1 MPGGDVVEDSRPA
14 RRTAGAVWGRALLV
28 VVAGLVAGLA
38 VAFHWF
44 GWTSIPGNACGGRF
58 SPCPDG
64 TTPTILLA
72 FLCSFVGMGLV
83 TWRVGELTSV
93 RPGKV
98 LPAVLVVTG
107 MVLAFWPGWQA
118 YAWMRGPVLDRA
130 WDAPVDRPGTVKGVG
145 NWVLDGAVV
154 RARTDGLTSYDLAD
168 GRERWSVD
176 APVRG
181 SACAM
186 SDTVV
191 DGIGVVAF
199 GREDEPCDTVWG
211 VDTTSGR
218 KLWER
223 KITGGAGF
231 GPPTDG
237 RVAAESGVAVVL
249 EDTAVRGFA
258 LRAGVPRWKLDLGEG
273 CSPIVASAT
282 AGRTRVAVQCTRGSA
297 FRSLE
302 LVSLDTATGTHVRR
316 TALPAESRW
325 EAVMVLSAR
334 PFALWL
340 KEKDDR
346 GTDAVLTFDD
356 QDRLRGTV
364 KVSEREEDLRM
375 TVDAGRGFDARPA
388 LRAVVVGD
396 VLVTAVTKP
405 GEAVPGAVSGYGLG
419 SGRRLWHAGAGG
431 PVTALTRLNGNRL
444 AVLAGGRIDSLD
456 PSTGHLTKG
465 PLIRE
470 GADDVAEA
478 AQLVPGR
485 DGGWI
490 LVNPDGTGVTPP
502 LLGVSR

>member
-1 MPGGDVVEDSRPA
+1 MA
-14 RRTAGAVWGRALLV
+14 
-28 VVAGLVAGLA
+28 AGLVVGLA

-72 FLCSFVGMGLV
+72 FLCTFAGTVLV
-83 TWRVGELTSV
+83 NWRVAELTKV
-93 RPGKV
+93 RPGKT
-98 LPAVLVVTG
+98 LPAALVVTG
-107 MVLAFWPGWQA
+107 MVLALWPGWQA

-130 WDAPVDRPGTVKGVG
+130 WVAQVDRPGTVKGVG
-145 NWVLDGAVV
+145 NWALHSAVV

-168 GRERWSVD
+168 GHERWSLD

-186 SDTVV
+186 SDTVA
-191 DGIGVVAF
+191 DGIGVIAF
-199 GREDEPCDTVWG
+199 GHEDEPCDTVWG

-223 KITGGAGF
+223 KIKGGAGF

-237 RVAAESGVAVVL
+237 RVAADSGVAVAL
-249 EDTAVRGFA
+249 EDTSVRGFA

-273 CSPIVASAT
+273 CSPVVASAA
-282 AGRTRVAVQCTRGSA
+282 AGRTRVVVQCMSSSE

-325 EAVMVLSAR
+325 ETVMVLSAR
-334 PFALWL
+334 PFTLWL

-346 GTDAVLTFDD
+346 GTDAVLAFGD
-356 QDRLRGTV
+356 QDRLRGSV
-364 KVSEREEDLRM
+364 KVSGREEDLRM
-375 TVDAGRGFDARPA
+375 TVDTGQGFDARPA

-405 GEAVPGAVSGYGLG
+405 GEAVPGSVSGYGLG
-419 SGRRLWHAGAGG
+419 DGRRLWHAGAGG
-431 PVTALTRLNGNRL
+431 PVTALTRLPVNRL
-444 AVLAGGRIDSLD
+444 AVLSGGRIGSLD
-456 PSTGHLTKG
+456 PRTGHLAEG

-485 DGGWI
+485 DGDWL

-502 LLGVSR
+502 LLRVSR

>member
-1 MPGGDVVEDSRPA
+1 M
-14 RRTAGAVWGRALLV
+14 
-28 VVAGLVAGLA
+28 VAGLVAGLA

-72 FLCSFVGMGLV
+72 FLCTFAGTVLV
-83 TWRVGELTSV
+83 NWRVAELTRI
-93 RPGKV
+93 RPGKA

-107 MVLAFWPGWQA
+107 MILALWPGWQA

-130 WDAPVDRPGTVKGVG
+130 WVAPVDRPGTVKGVG
-145 NWVLDGAVV
+145 NWALDSAVV

-168 GRERWSVD
+168 GHEHWSLD
-176 APVRG
+176 APMRG

-191 DGIGVVAF
+191 DGIGVIAF

-218 KLWER
+218 KLWDR
-223 KITGGAGF
+223 KIKGGAGF
-231 GPPTDG
+231 GLPTDG
-237 RVAAESGVAVVL
+237 RVAADSGVAVAL
-249 EDTAVRGFA
+249 EATAVRGFA
-258 LRAGVPRWKLDLGEG
+258 LRAGVPRWKLDLDED
-273 CSPIVASAT
+273 CSPVVASAA
-282 AGRTRVAVQCTRGSA
+282 AGRTRVVVQCMSGSA

-325 EAVMVLSAR
+325 ETVMVLSAR
-334 PFALWL
+334 PFTLWL

-346 GTDAVLTFDD
+346 GTDAVLAFGD
-356 QDRLRGTV
+356 QDRLRASV
-364 KVSEREEDLRM
+364 KVSGHEEDLRM
-375 TVDAGRGFDARPA
+375 TVDTGQGFDARPA

-431 PVTALTRLNGNRL
+431 PVTALTRLPRNRL
-444 AVLAGGRIDSLD
+444 AVLAGGRIGSLD
-456 PSTGHLTKG
+456 PRTGHLTEG

-470 GADDVAEA
+470 GTDDVAEA

-485 DGGWI
+485 DGDWL

-502 LLGVSR
+502 LLRVSR

>member
-1 MPGGDVVEDSRPA
+1 M
-14 RRTAGAVWGRALLV
+14 
-28 VVAGLVAGLA
+28 VAGLVVGLA

-58 SPCPDG
+58 NPCPDG

-72 FLCSFVGMGLV
+72 FLCSFVGMGLA
-83 TWRVGELTSV
+83 TWRVGELTRV

-118 YAWMRGPVLDRA
+118 YAWMRGPVVDRA
-130 WDAPVDRPGTVKGVG
+130 WAAPVDRPGTVKGVG

-191 DGIGVVAF
+191 DGIGVIAF

-211 VDTTSGR
+211 VDTRSGR
-218 KLWER
+218 KLWGR

-237 RVAAESGVAVVL
+237 RVAADSGVAVVL

-258 LRAGVPRWKLDLGEG
+258 LRAGVARWKVDLGAG
-273 CSPIVASAT
+273 CSPVVASAA

-356 QDRLRGTV
+356 RDRLRGTV
-364 KVSEREEDLRM
+364 KVSAREEDLRM
-375 TVDAGRGFDARPA
+375 TVDAGPGFDARPA

-396 VLVTAVTKP
+396 ILVTAVTKP

-444 AVLAGGRIDSLD
+444 AVLAGGRIGSLD
-456 PSTGHLTKG
+456 PRTGHLTKG

-502 LLGVSR
+502 LLAVSR

>member
-1 MPGGDVVEDSRPA
+1 M
-14 RRTAGAVWGRALLV
+14 LV
-28 VVAGLVAGLA
+28 VAAGLVAGLA

-72 FLCSFVGMGLV
+72 FLCTFAGTALV
-83 TWRVGELTSV
+83 NWRVAALTRV
-93 RPGKV
+93 RPGKA
-98 LPAVLVVTG
+98 LPAVLVGMG
-107 MVLAFWPGWQA
+107 MVLALWPGWQA

-130 WDAPVDRPGTVKGVG
+130 WVAPVDRPGTVKGVG
-145 NWVLDGAVV
+145 NWALDSAVV

-168 GRERWSVD
+168 GHEHWSLG

-186 SDTVV
+186 SDSVV
-191 DGIGVVAF
+191 DGIGVIAF

-223 KITGGAGF
+223 KIKGSAEF
-231 GPPTDG
+231 GLPTDG
-237 RVAAESGVAVVL
+237 RVAADSGVAVAL
-249 EDTAVRGFA
+249 EATAVRGFS
-258 LRAGVPRWKLDLGEG
+258 LRAGVPRWKLDLDEG
-273 CSPIVASAT
+273 CSPVVASAA
-282 AGRTRVAVQCTRGSA
+282 AGRTRVVVQCMSDSA

-316 TALPAESRW
+316 TGLPAESRW
-325 EAVMVLSAR
+325 ETVMVLSAR

-346 GTDAVLTFDD
+346 GTDAVLAFGD
-356 QDRLRGTV
+356 QDRLRGSV
-364 KVSEREEDLRM
+364 KVSGREEDLRM
-375 TVDAGRGFDARPA
+375 TVDTGQGFDARPA

-419 SGRRLWHAGAGG
+419 SGRRLWHAAAGG
-431 PVTALTRLNGNRL
+431 PVTALTRLLGNRL
-444 AVLAGGRIDSLD
+444 AVLAGGRIGSLD
-456 PSTGHLTKG
+456 PRTGHLVEG

-470 GADDVAEA
+470 GTDDVAET

-485 DGGWI
+485 DGDWL

-502 LLGVSR
+502 LLRVSR